1 MSLRLSLAFAP
12 GGCVMPDEGR
22 IAVFSP
28 SAGLDLSALP
38 KERVVI
44 LHPRRPDFE
53 SYEAAGFACL
63 PGVSALPAGE
73 TFAAA
78 VVFLPRAKAEA
89 RLLVAQA
96 SAVTS
101 GPVLVDGGKTDGIDS
116 VLKSLRKLI
125 EVSAPI
131 SKAHGK
137 IFWFQ
142 GGNTALAGWMPDAT
156 NPDATNPAATGEV
169 DGYVTAPGVFSADG
183 IDPASALLAQSL
195 PEKLGRVVVDLGA
208 GWGYL
213 SSQILTHTGVEEVH
227 LVEADHVALD
237 CARRNV
243 PDPRAKFYWADARHW
258 QAPAPVNTVVMNPPF
273 HSGRSAEPQL
283 GQAFIA
289 AAAKMLSA
297 SGHLWMV
304 ANRHLPYETIL
315 GERFAVVSEVA
326 GNNRFKVLHAQRPR
340 RAKR

>member
-1 MSLRLSLAFAP
+1 MSLRLSLAFDP

-28 SAGLDLSALP
+28 SAGLDLSVLP
-38 KERVVI
+38 KDRVLI
-44 LHPRRPDFE
+44 LHPMRPDFE
-53 SYEAAGFACL
+53 SYEAAGFTCL
-63 PGVSALPAGE
+63 PGLSAVPEGE
-73 TFAAA
+73 KFAAA

-96 SAVTS
+96 AAVTS

-116 VLKSLRKLI
+116 VLKALRKLI
-125 EVSAPI
+125 DVSGPI

-142 GGNTALAGWMPDAT
+142 GGNTALGDWMPQAI
-156 NPDATNPAATGEV
+156 NEV

-195 PEKLGRVVVDLGA
+195 PQKLGRVVVDLGA

-213 SSQILTHTGVEEVH
+213 SSQILTRTGVEELH

-243 PDPRAKFYWADARHW
+243 ADPRAKFYWADARHW
-258 QAPAPVNTVVMNPPF
+258 QASGPVNTVVMNPPF
-273 HSGRSAEPQL
+273 HAGRSAEPEL

-289 AAAKMLSA
+289 AAAKMLTA

-315 GERFAVVSEVA
+315 GERFAAVSEVA

-340 RAKR
+340 RVKR

>member
-1 MSLRLSLAFAP
+1 MSLRLSLALEP
-12 GGCVMPDEGR
+12 GCCVMPDEGR

-28 SAGLDLSALP
+28 RASLDLSALP
-38 KERVVI
+38 KERVLI
-44 LHPRRPDFE
+44 LHPTRPDFE

-63 PGVSALPAGE
+63 PGVSAVPEGE
-73 TFAAA
+73 KFAAA

-96 SAVTS
+96 SAMTS
-101 GPVLVDGGKTDGIDS
+101 GPVLVDGAKTDGIDS
-116 VLKSLRKLI
+116 ILKGMRKLI

-142 GGNTALAGWMPDAT
+142 GGNTALEEWMPQAMT
-156 NPDATNPAATGEV
+156 EV
-169 DGYVTAPGVFSADG
+169 EGYVTAPGVFSADG
-183 IDPASALLAQSL
+183 IDPASALLAQCL
-195 PEKLGRVVVDLGA
+195 PQKLGKVVVDLGA

-213 SSQILTHTGVEEVH
+213 SSQILTHTGVEELH
-227 LVEADHVALD
+227 LVEADHVALE

-243 PDPRAKFYWADARHW
+243 TDPRAKFYWADARHW
-258 QAPAPVNTVVMNPPF
+258 KAPGQASGQTSGPVNTVVMNPPF
-273 HSGRSAEPQL
+273 HTGRSAEPEL

-289 AAAKMLSA
+289 AAANMLTA
-297 SGHLWMV
+297 SGHLWIV
-304 ANRHLPYETIL
+304 ANRHLPYETVL
-315 GERFAVVSEVA
+315 AERFAAVNEVA
-326 GNNRFKVLHAQRPR
+326 GNNRFKVLQAQRPR